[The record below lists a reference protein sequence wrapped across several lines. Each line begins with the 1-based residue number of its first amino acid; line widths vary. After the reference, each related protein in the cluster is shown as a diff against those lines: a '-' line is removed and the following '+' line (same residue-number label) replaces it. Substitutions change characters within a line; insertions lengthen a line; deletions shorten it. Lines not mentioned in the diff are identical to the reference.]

1 MPKRRANG
9 EGNIRKRKDGRW
21 EGRYTAGYDPE
32 SRKRIIKNVLGKTQA
47 EVKEKLK
54 TAISE
59 SQRLDVSKAGNY
71 TVASWV
77 RTWYEVYAEPRIR
90 PNTKAYYT
98 NYIEN
103 HIIPGI
109 GSIPL
114 DKLTTIQIQRFYNNL
129 QKTGRVQRKNFPEL
143 KDKSLSPRVVRGVH
157 TLLHNCLEQAVSER
171 LILANP
177 AQGCKLPQLEKR
189 EMKILPQEKIGLYL
203 AEAEK
208 RGLLAAFYLELTT
221 GLRRGELL
229 ALQWTDLDVESK
241 TLSITKQVNRINGE
255 LVVSPPKT
263 RNSVRTLAL
272 PQQAVD
278 LLIAEHKKHS
288 RNPYMFPSPKT
299 GTMYDPD
306 AFRRTH
312 DKILKAIGAEHIRF
326 HDLRHTFATL
336 SLKSGVDV
344 KTLSGALGHYSAG
357 FTLNTYTH
365 ATAQMKQDAADTI
378 VPGIGSIPL
387 DKLTTIQIQR
397 FYNNLQK
404 SGRVQR
410 KNFPELR
417 DKSLSP
423 RVARGVHTL
432 LHNCLEQAVAERLI
446 LTNPAQGCKLPQL
459 EKKEMKI
466 LPQEKIGMY
475 LAEAEK
481 QGLLAAFYLELTT
494 GLRRGELLALQWTD
508 LDVESKTLSITK
520 QVNRINGELV
530 VSPPKT
536 RNSVRTLALP
546 QQAVDLLIAEHQ
558 KHPRNPYLFPS
569 PKTGTMYDPDAF
581 RRTHDKILKAI
592 GAEHIRFHDLRHT
605 FATLSLKSGV
615 DVKTLSGAL
624 GHYSAGFTLNTYTH
638 ATAQM
643 KQDAANTIGGV
654 ISQQM
659 R

>member
-1 MPKRRANG
+1 MDVPQAAEEIAVFKRTKKCFLCNGDFRRKTCIFCTAVVNEKASWPFKNRTAVTKEERPRQRRNCAAIGKDKAAWLRWAIDNFLITVRFSDSFPLLFTVWFAVTKEVDTMPKRRANG

-32 SRKRIIKNVLGKTQA
+32 SGKRIIKNVLGKTQA

-54 TAISE
+54 AAISE
-59 SQRLDVSKAGNY
+59 SQKLDVSKAGTY
-71 TVASWV
+71 TVSSWV
-77 RTWYEVYAEPRIR
+77 KTWYEVYAEPRIR
-90 PNTKAYYT
+90 PNTKSYYT

-109 GSIPL
+109 GSVPL
-114 DKLTTIQIQRFYNNL
+114 EKLTTIQIQRFYNNL
-129 QKTGRVQRKNFPEL
+129 QKSGRVQRKNFPPL
-143 KDKSLSPRVVRGVH
+143 KDASLSPRVVRGVH
-157 TLLHNCLEQAVSER
+157 TLLHNCLEQAVAER

-177 AQGCKLPQLEKR
+177 AQGCKLPQLEKK
-189 EMKILPQEKIGLYL
+189 EMKILPQEKIGMYL
-203 AEAEK
+203 AEAER

-241 TLSITKQVNRINGE
+241 TLSITKQVNRI
-255 LVVSPPKT
+255 S
-263 RNSVRTLAL
+263 
-272 PQQAVD
+272 
-278 LLIAEHKKHS
+278 
-288 RNPYMFPSPKT
+288 
-299 GTMYDPD
+299 
-306 AFRRTH
+306 
-312 DKILKAIGAEHIRF
+312 
-326 HDLRHTFATL
+326 
-336 SLKSGVDV
+336 
-344 KTLSGALGHYSAG
+344 
-357 FTLNTYTH
+357 
-365 ATAQMKQDAADTI
+365 
-378 VPGIGSIPL
+378 
-387 DKLTTIQIQR
+387 
-397 FYNNLQK
+397 
-404 SGRVQR
+404 
-410 KNFPELR
+410 
-417 DKSLSP
+417 
-423 RVARGVHTL
+423 
-432 LHNCLEQAVAERLI
+432 
-446 LTNPAQGCKLPQL
+446 
-459 EKKEMKI
+459 
-466 LPQEKIGMY
+466 
-475 LAEAEK
+475 
-481 QGLLAAFYLELTT
+481 
-494 GLRRGELLALQWTD
+494 
-508 LDVESKTLSITK
+508 
-520 QVNRINGELV
+520 GELV

-643 KQDAANTIGGV
+643 KQDAADTIGGV

>member
-32 SRKRIIKNVLGKTQA
+32 SGKRIIKNVLGKTQA

-59 SQRLDVSKAGNY
+59 SQKLDVSKAGNY

-103 HIIPGI
+103 HIVPGI
-109 GSIPL
+109 GDVPL

-157 TLLHNCLEQAVSER
+157 TLLHNCLEQAVAER
-171 LILANP
+171 LILTNP

-189 EMKILPQEKIGLYL
+189 EMKILPQEKIGMYL
-203 AEAEK
+203 AEAER

-288 RNPYMFPSPKT
+288 RNPY
-299 GTMYDPD
+299 
-306 AFRRTH
+306 
-312 DKILKAIGAEHIRF
+312 
-326 HDLRHTFATL
+326 
-336 SLKSGVDV
+336 
-344 KTLSGALGHYSAG
+344 
-357 FTLNTYTH
+357 
-365 ATAQMKQDAADTI
+365 
-378 VPGIGSIPL
+378 
-387 DKLTTIQIQR
+387 
-397 FYNNLQK
+397 
-404 SGRVQR
+404 
-410 KNFPELR
+410 
-417 DKSLSP
+417 
-423 RVARGVHTL
+423 
-432 LHNCLEQAVAERLI
+432 
-446 LTNPAQGCKLPQL
+446 
-459 EKKEMKI
+459 
-466 LPQEKIGMY
+466 
-475 LAEAEK
+475 
-481 QGLLAAFYLELTT
+481 
-494 GLRRGELLALQWTD
+494 
-508 LDVESKTLSITK
+508 
-520 QVNRINGELV
+520 
-530 VSPPKT
+530 
-536 RNSVRTLALP
+536 
-546 QQAVDLLIAEHQ
+546 
-558 KHPRNPYLFPS
+558 LFPS

-592 GAEHIRFHDLRHT
+592 GAEHIRFHDLRHPYVKHT
-605 FATLSLKSGV
+605 TKIFSLRSMAFQAQAYP
-615 DVKTLSGAL
+615 DARRKTRGACQLHRGGQSQSPVRPLCNRKRFSCLPPQLKISRILYAISMCLSGYTSTRSISSSASSVVSVSASKIAL
-624 GHYSAGFTLNTYTH
+624 
-638 ATAQM
+638 
-643 KQDAANTIGGV
+643 DASMRLSCRACSSCFCFACANTAA
-654 ISQQM
+654 
-659 R
+659 